1 MSLNMPFCI
10 VVFFCLSVCLSVV
23 CLFVCSFVCL
33 FVCSCVGSFV
43 SLKALAVDDAWSSF
57 IVLLLGDP
65 HFLESGERSK
75 DGSANPDRVLPL
87 GGSDDLNLHGRR
99 GQGSNLLLHAV
110 GDTGVHGGATGKDG
124 VGVQV
129 LAKVDV

>member
-1 MSLNMPFCI
+1 MIMSLNMPFCI
-10 VVFFCLSVCLSVV
+10 VVCL
-23 CLFVCSFVCL
+23 FVCL
-33 FVCSCVGSFV
+33 FVCRLSVHLFVCSFV
-43 SLKALAVDDAWSSF
+43 SLKALAVDDAWPSF

-65 HFLESGERSK
+65 HFLECGERGK

-87 GGSDDLNLHGRR
+87 GGSNDLNLHGRR
-99 GQGSNLLLHAV
+99 GQGSDLLLHAV
-110 GDTGVHGGATGKDG
+110 SDTGVHGGATGKNG